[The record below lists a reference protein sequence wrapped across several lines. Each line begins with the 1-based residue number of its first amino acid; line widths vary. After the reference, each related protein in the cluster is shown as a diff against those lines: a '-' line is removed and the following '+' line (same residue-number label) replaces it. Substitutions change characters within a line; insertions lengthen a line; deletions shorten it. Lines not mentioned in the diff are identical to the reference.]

1 MSYISQSLSF
11 NENKITYIDTNI
23 DVEWEVMMDWED
35 PLMSASA
42 AYICEGGGDIL
53 EIGFGM
59 GISANYIQQHTINS
73 HTIIENHP
81 DIIPKAQAWAAD
93 KSNVNIVEGSWYD
106 VKDTLSTY
114 DGLFMDTWEDQHM
127 NYFSSSLSS
136 LIKVGGRATWWNGML
151 GSKNISQSIN
161 EEGKRFIFVGE
172 GEELQ
177 TNYYCIPD
185 VTYDVY
191 DVTPPTNNYFNYS
204 QYYLPKKQF

>member
-1 MSYISQSLSF
+1 MSYISQSLTF
-11 NENKITYIDTNI
+11 EVDKIHYTEYEDTH
-23 DVEWEVMMDWED
+23 EVMMDWED

-59 GISANYIQQHTINS
+59 GISAGYIQQHTINS